1 MKVMLTGCFGFIGFN
16 FLRSIQQNFPNDFEI
31 IGIDNLNNKY
41 SKINSTNYK
50 NKNFIILDINSSL
63 DMNNKG
69 LMSME
74 ARSLFFFFIKNCF

>member
-41 SKINSTNYK
+41 SKLIQLTIK
-50 NKNFIILDINSSL
+50 IKILHLLNL
-63 DMNNKG
+63 T
-69 LMSME
+69 
-74 ARSLFFFFIKNCF
+74 